1 MKLQGLP
8 KKRFEIIVLKIL
20 RELQENTDRIFNEI
34 REKIQELSGKFN
46 KEIEN
51 IKRQPNINFGG
62 KEYND

>member
-1 MKLQGLP
+1 MQDLP

-34 REKIQELSGKFN
+34 RGKIQELSGKFN
-46 KEIEN
+46 REVEN
-51 IKRQPNINFGG
+51 IKRQPNINFEG